1 VMGIAL
7 LIIVDEAVMMGPGG
21 PVYGGIYR
29 GCSRLGINLSWRAV
43 VMLYGGSFGVSS
55 SVRLPVASV
64 VLVVAEGARTDSIKP
79 EDFFTVGRSV
89 SRLSD
94 I

>member
-1 VMGIAL
+1 ML
-7 LIIVDEAVMMGPGG
+7 STIVFENQEFSGCNFSCILKCFRIGWGLGG
-21 PVYGGIYR
+21 WGH
-29 GCSRLGINLSWRAV
+29 L
-43 VMLYGGSFGVSS
+43 LYGGSFGVSS